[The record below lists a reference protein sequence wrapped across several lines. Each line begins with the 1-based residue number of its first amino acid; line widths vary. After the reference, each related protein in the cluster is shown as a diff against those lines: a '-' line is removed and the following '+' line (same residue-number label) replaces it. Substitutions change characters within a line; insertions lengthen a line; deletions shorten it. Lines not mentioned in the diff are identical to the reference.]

1 MKNKRL
7 WFIGVIICLVSVS
20 AYLPALNNN
29 FVNWDDIDY
38 VYENPYL
45 KMPVSDFVV
54 WALGTSR
61 TGYWHPLTW
70 LSLRADYALWGLN
83 PTGYHLTSVLFHG
96 LNTLLVVL
104 LAGSLIMRGPPLKKS
119 SVIFGASVAGIIFG
133 LHPFHVES
141 VAWIS
146 ERKDV
151 LYSFFWLIS
160 LLAYMGYA
168 SSSSLRRKVILFLLC
183 FISFSLSLLSK
194 PMAATLPLV
203 LLILDFY
210 PLKRLNGM
218 RDIIKT
224 ALLEKLPFF
233 LLSAAVS
240 FTTVIMQKQ
249 EGAMNLMEQL
259 SLMKR
264 IAGAVKALGLY
275 LAKIAWPVNLVPF
288 YPLDPDISLFTVQN
302 MLSLLLILA
311 ITAVGIKLWRKIPL
325 LIAAWSYFL
334 LTVLPVLGIVQFGSQ
349 AMADRYM
356 YLSIAGPIMI
366 VASLGAVSWQKNMK
380 VRYLFV
386 TVFLCFSI
394 FISVLTVKQISVWK
408 DSVTLWE
415 YVISKEPVSS
425 IAHNNLGAAYDK
437 QGRLEDAV
445 REYMMATQINPM
457 YASPHNNLGT
467 VYEKLGRTEDAIK
480 EYMRALQIKP
490 DYAEVHYNMGKLYDK
505 QRRFDIAVKE
515 YLKAIK
521 INPDYAEAHNNLA
534 IAYASVGR
542 IDDAIKEFRAAIK
555 INPGSVKVHN
565 NLGIMYARQGN
576 TEDAVKEFLLEI
588 KINPGF
594 YSAHYNLGVAYKSQS
609 RLKEAVKEFQTALRL
624 NPDHAGARK
633 NLETLARGKE

>member
-1 MKNKRL
+1 MFRNNKGL
-7 WFIGVIICLVSVS
+7 WLTAVLVSLISV
-20 AYLPALNNN
+20 AVYLLALENN
-29 FVNWDDIDY
+29 FVNWDDNAY
-38 VYENPYL
+38 VYNNPFMKL
-45 KMPVSDFVV
+45 PFLDFVL
-54 WALGTSR
+54 WAFGTSR

-83 PTGYHLTSVLFHG
+83 PMGYHLTSVLFHG
-96 LNTLLVVL
+96 LNTLLVVI
-104 LAGSLIMRGPPLKKS
+104 LAWSLIMRGPPLKKS

-311 ITAVGIKLWRKIPL
+311 ITAVGIKLWRKVPL

-334 LTVLPVLGIVQFGSQ
+334 LTVLPVLGIIQFGSQ

-366 VASLGAVSWQKNMK
+366 IASLGAVSWQKNMK

-394 FISVLTVKQISVWK
+394 FISVLTVKQVSVWK

-415 YVISKEPVSS
+415 YVISKGSGTAT
-425 IAHNNLGAAYDK
+425 AHMNLGLAYIED
-437 QGRLEDAV
+437 GRADD
-445 REYMMATQINPM
+445 
-457 YASPHNNLGT
+457 S
-467 VYEKLGRTEDAIK
+467 IK
-480 EYMRALQIKP
+480 EYLTAIKADP
-490 DYAEVHYNMGKLYDK
+490 DDAEVY
-505 QRRFDIAVKE
+505 
-515 YLKAIK
+515 
-521 INPDYAEAHNNLA
+521 NNLA
-534 IAYASVGR
+534 IAYSSVGR

-565 NLGIMYARQGN
+565 NLGIMYARQGR
-576 TEDAVKEFLLEI
+576 TEDAIKEFLLEI
-588 KINPGF
+588 KINPDF
-594 YSAHYNLGVAYKSQS
+594 YGAHYNLGVAYKSQG
-609 RLKEAVKEFQTALRL
+609 RLKEAVMEFQTALRL

-633 NLETLARGKE
+633 NLETLAR

>member
-311 ITAVGIKLWRKIPL
+311 ITAVGIKLWRKVPL

-334 LTVLPVLGIVQFGSQ
+334 LTVLPVLGIIQFGSQ

-366 VASLGAVSWQKNMK
+366 IASLGAVSWQKNMK

-394 FISVLTVKQISVWK
+394 FISVLTVKQVSVWK

-415 YVISKEPVSS
+415 YVISKGSGTAT
-425 IAHNNLGAAYDK
+425 AHMNLGLAYIED
-437 QGRLEDAV
+437 GRADD
-445 REYMMATQINPM
+445 
-457 YASPHNNLGT
+457 S
-467 VYEKLGRTEDAIK
+467 IK
-480 EYMRALQIKP
+480 EYLTAIKADP
-490 DYAEVHYNMGKLYDK
+490 DDAEVY
-505 QRRFDIAVKE
+505 
-515 YLKAIK
+515 
-521 INPDYAEAHNNLA
+521 NNLA
-534 IAYASVGR
+534 IAYSSVGR

-565 NLGIMYARQGN
+565 NLGIMYARQGR
-576 TEDAVKEFLLEI
+576 TEDAIKEFLLEI
-588 KINPGF
+588 KINPDF
-594 YSAHYNLGVAYKSQS
+594 YGAHYNLGVAYKSQG
-609 RLKEAVKEFQTALRL
+609 RLKEAVMEFQTALRL

-633 NLETLARGKE
+633 NLETLAR